1 MGNVS
6 KEMKTLTM
14 IQMEMLDIKT
24 IVYKMKN
31 AFDVFIKSQYSQV
44 NNRRT

>member
-14 IQMEMLDIKT
+14 IQMEVLDIKT
-24 IVYKMKN
+24 IVNKMKN
-31 AFDVFIKSQYSQV
+31 AFDVFIKSQYGQV
-44 NNRRT
+44 NNQRT